1 MKRFTGTGVMEAV
14 AEGRAVV
21 LRRHKTHIVR
31 RIITDID
38 AEKER
43 LLSAES
49 IAIDQL
55 KVLYRRALHEV
66 GFAAAKI
73 FEIHMMLI
81 EDEDFNESVL
91 GVIEN
96 QRVNAEYA
104 VTVTAKIYG
113 DMFAA
118 MDDSYMRARQAD
130 VRDISDR
137 VIQCLTHYGYT
148 DQLRGDG
155 IIIAADELSPS
166 EMIMLDKSKV
176 RGFVTAG
183 GDADSHS
190 CILAQHMGIPG
201 VVGVGYEFLREL
213 CDGDDIVMDAGAGVV
228 IAKPADIE
236 LNDVG

>member
-1 MKRFTGTGVMEAV
+1 MKRYTGTGIMDELAH
-14 AEGRAVV
+14 GRAVV
-21 LRRHKTHIVR
+21 LRRHKSQVMR

-43 LLSAES
+43 LNSAES

-81 EDEDFNESVL
+81 EDEDFNEAIM

-104 VTVTAKIYG
+104 VTVTSKIYA

-130 VRDISDR
+130 IRDISDR
-137 VIQCLTHYGYT
+137 IIQCLSHYGYT
-148 DQLRGDG
+148 DQLSGEG
-155 IIIAADELSPS
+155 IIVAADELSPS
-166 EMIMLDKSKV
+166 EIIMLDKTKV

-183 GDADSHS
+183 GDVDSHS
-190 CILAQHMGIPG
+190 CILARHMGLPG

-213 CDGDDIVMDAGAGVV
+213 CDGDDVLLDCSNGEVT
-228 IAKPADIE
+228 AKPEEYE
-236 LNDVG
+236 LNEVV

>member
-1 MKRFTGTGVMEAV
+1 MEELAH
-14 AEGRAVV
+14 GRAAV
-21 LRRHKTHIVR
+21 LRRHKSQVVR
-31 RIITDID
+31 RIITDTE

-43 LLSAES
+43 LLSAEG
-49 IAIDQL
+49 IAVDQL

-81 EDEDFNESVL
+81 EDEDFNESIM

-96 QRVNAEYA
+96 QHVNAEYA
-104 VTVTAKIYG
+104 VAVTAKIYA

-130 VRDISDR
+130 IRDISDR
-137 VIQCLTHYGYT
+137 VIQCLSHYGYT
-148 DQLRGDG
+148 DQLAGDG
-155 IIIAADELSPS
+155 IIVAADELSPS

-190 CILAQHMGIPG
+190 CILAQHMGLPG

-213 CDGDDIVMDAGAGVV
+213 CDGDEIIADCAAGRVT
-228 IAKPADIE
+228 AKPAEVE